1 MDYGKTLHLPETDFP
16 MRGNLPKKEPGF
28 VDFWQEH
35 DLYHA
40 RQEKRRKDGAPTF
53 VLHDG
58 PPYANGKIHIG
69 HALNKTLK
77 DIIVR
82 YKHMAGYEANYIPGW
97 DTHGLPIEYT
107 VLKDSGED
115 RANMTPL
122 ELRRKCLAYAK
133 KWIAI

>member
-1 MDYGKTLHLPETDFP
+1 MDYSKTLHLPQTDFP

-69 HALNKTLK
+69 HALN
-77 DIIVR
+77 R
-82 YKHMAGYEANYIPGW
+82 H
-97 DTHGLPIEYT
+97 
-107 VLKDSGED
+107 
-115 RANMTPL
+115 
-122 ELRRKCLAYAK
+122 
-133 KWIAI
+133 